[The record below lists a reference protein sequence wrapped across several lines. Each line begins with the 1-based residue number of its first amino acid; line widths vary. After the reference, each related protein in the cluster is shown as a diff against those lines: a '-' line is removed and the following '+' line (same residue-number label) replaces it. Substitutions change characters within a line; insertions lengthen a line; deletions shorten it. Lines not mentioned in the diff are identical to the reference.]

1 MSRKVNNL
9 MYAAGPGMLGT
20 IRTGIELT
28 EPVDRQALE
37 QAVAKA
43 AEKFPY
49 FAVKMVLKGSEYLF
63 EPNDRPF
70 VISPEGRCVTLGSE
84 ESNEHMFAFAY
95 DGNRIYVDTSHYIT
109 DGVGKFP
116 FIKTVLYYYLS
127 ALHPDEAFDTQ
138 TVAPVGSGAPEV
150 PAEDDPYPPELLPE
164 NPVGGN
170 GRPEKAFMLPDQPQ
184 GYEHADEWT
193 SFVFSISQK
202 DMMAYASSLD
212 GSPATFI
219 ASLMYKAITECH
231 PGNRL
236 PVVCGMQHQFRK
248 ALKKPYS
255 PLCHVNV
262 APIVYPDRL
271 RNKDVELL
279 NTIARG
285 SLIIRADDA
294 SDILTINR
302 HVLNGKAIR
311 GMTLEEKRAY
321 MRREILDGI
330 GENTFEV
337 SYTGRVPWSGLDKYI
352 RNVMPYFD
360 MTLSGGL
367 SIEIFSVRDVF
378 SVNIMQRNNDRQ
390 YVDRFAALLKE
401 FGIPYEE
408 YEPERFGVCGF
419 QVPEN
424 ESSSDKTRSAC
435 FGGR

>member
-1 MSRKVNNL
+1 LSQKVNNL

-20 IRTGIELT
+20 IRTRIDLT
-28 EPVDRQALE
+28 EPVDWQMLD
-37 QAVAKA
+37 QAVQMA
-43 AEKFPY
+43 AERFPY
-49 FAVKMVLKGSEYLF
+49 FAVKLARKGSEYVF
-63 EPNDRPF
+63 ELNDRPF
-70 VISPEGRCVTLGSE
+70 VVSPEGRCVTLGSE
-84 ESNEHMFAFAY
+84 ENNGHMFAFAY
-95 DGNRIYVDTSHYIT
+95 DGNRIFVDTSHFIT

-127 ALHPDEAFDTQ
+127 AMHPDEAFDTQ
-138 TVAPVGSGAPEV
+138 MIALACSKV
-150 PAEDDPYPPELLPE
+150 PDAEAEDDPYPQEPLPE
-164 NPVGGN
+164 TPLCGN
-170 GRPEKAFMLPDQPQ
+170 TRPEEVFMLRDQPQ

-193 SFVFSISQK
+193 SFVFQISQK

-219 ASLMYKAITECH
+219 ASLMYKAITKCH
-231 PGNRL
+231 PDNRL

-248 ALKKPYS
+248 ALKNPCS
-255 PLCHVNV
+255 HLCHVNV

-285 SLIIRADDA
+285 SLIIRADDPN
-294 SDILTINR
+294 DILTINR
-302 HVLNGKAIR
+302 HVRNEQAIR
-311 GMTLEEKRAY
+311 SMTLEEKREY

-352 RNVMPYFD
+352 TNVVPYFD

-378 SVNIMQRNNDRQ
+378 SVNIMQRNGDRK
-390 YVDRFAALLKE
+390 YVERFAALLKE
-401 FGIPYEE
+401 FYISFEESEGEPFGICG
-408 YEPERFGVCGF
+408 FGV
-419 QVPEN
+419 PE
-424 ESSSDKTRSAC
+424 
-435 FGGR
+435 

>member
-37 QAVAKA
+37 QAVRKA
-43 AEKFPY
+43 VERFPH
-49 FAVKMVLKGSEYLF
+49 FAVKMVRKGSEYVF
-63 EPNDRPF
+63 EPNRRLF

-84 ESNEHMFAFAY
+84 ESNDHLFAFAF
-95 DGNRIYVDTSHYIT
+95 DENRIFVDTTHFIT

-116 FIKTVLYYYLS
+116 LVKTMLHDYLS
-127 ALHPDEAFDTQ
+127 VLHPDEAFDTQ
-138 TVAPVGSGAPEV
+138 TIV
-150 PAEDDPYPPELLPE
+150 PAGGVPEAAMEADPYPQDLLPE
-164 NPVGGN
+164 NPIGTAA
-170 GRPEKAFMLPDQPQ
+170 RPEKVFMLPNQPK

-193 SFVFSISQK
+193 SFVFGVSQK
-202 DMMAYASSLD
+202 DMMTHASSLD

-219 ASLMYKAITECH
+219 ASLMYKVITECYPDSH
-231 PGNRL
+231 L

-248 ALKKPYS
+248 ALKKPHS
-255 PLCHVNV
+255 HLCHVNV
-262 APIVYPDRL
+262 APIVYPARL
-271 RNKDVELL
+271 RDKDAELL

-294 SDILTINR
+294 NDVLTINK
-302 HVLNGKAIR
+302 HVRNEKAIR
-311 GMTLEEKRAY
+311 DMTLEEKREY
-321 MRREILDGI
+321 MRKVILEEI

-352 RNVMPYFD
+352 KNVVPYLD

-378 SVNIMQRNNDRQ
+378 SINLMQRSGDRK
-390 YVDRFAALLKE
+390 YAERFAAMLKE
-401 FGIPYEE
+401 FRISFEE
-408 YEPERFGVCGF
+408 NEPERFGICGF
-419 QVPEN
+419 RVP
-424 ESSSDKTRSAC
+424 D
-435 FGGR
+435 

>member
-1 MSRKVNNL
+1 LSRKVNNL

-20 IRTGIELT
+20 IRTGIELA

-37 QAVAKA
+37 QAVRKA
-43 AEKFPY
+43 AERFPY
-49 FAVKMVLKGSEYLF
+49 FAVKMARRGQEYVL
-63 EPNDRPF
+63 EPNGRPF
-70 VISPEGRCVTLGSE
+70 VISPEGRCATLGTE
-84 ESNEHMFAFAY
+84 ESNGHMFAFAF
-95 DGNRIYVDTSHYIT
+95 DGNRIYADTSHFIT

-127 ALHPDEAFDTQ
+127 AMHPDETFDTQ
-138 TVAPVGSGAPEV
+138 TIVLAGSGVPEAE
-150 PAEDDPYPPELLPE
+150 AEDDPYPPELLPE
-164 NPVGGN
+164 TPAGGSA
-170 GRPEKAFMLPDQPQ
+170 RPEKVFKLPDQPE

-193 SFVFSISQK
+193 SLVFRISQK

-231 PGNRL
+231 PDNRL

-248 ALKKPYS
+248 ALKKPFS
-255 PLCHVNV
+255 HQCHVNV

-271 RNKDVELL
+271 RNRDVELL

-294 SDILTINR
+294 NDVLTINR
-302 HVLNGKAIR
+302 HIRNEQAIR
-311 GMTLEEKRAY
+311 GMTIEEKRGY

-352 RNVMPYFD
+352 TNVVPYFD

-378 SVNIMQRNNDRQ
+378 SVNIMQRNGDRK
-390 YVDRFAALLKE
+390 YAERFAVLLKE
-401 FGIPYEE
+401 FGISFEADE
-408 YEPERFGVCGF
+408 AERFGLCGF
-419 QVPEN
+419 RVPE
-424 ESSSDKTRSAC
+424 
-435 FGGR
+435 